1 MSQTL
6 EFTFII
12 EENEIF
18 SNDENTAQVLN
29 TFFSNIVGSL
39 NIPEFA
45 TNDTISD
52 NISDSIIKLIVKYRK
67 QSSILARGEVCKE
80 RKEKHAAF
88 LFKEVAKEKIFAD
101 ILNLDVSKVC
111 QDTDIP
117 FKIIKEKAYIF
128 ASFLHPSFNASVTN
142 SEFPSVLKQA
152 NITLIFK
159 KRERYSKDNYR
170 PVSILPNEPRIFK
183 RCMIRQINKY
193 VDVFLSRHQC
203 GFKKGYSTQQCLL
216 AMPEKWKSTVD
227 NKKNIWALLANLS
240 RAFDWLSH
248 ELFLAKLHA
257 YGLSIPARRLVY
269 SYLKNRRQRTKINS
283 AYSSWEEIL
292 FGVPQGT
299 IIGPLLSNIFL
310 CDLFYMMCDTDFA
323 GYADDNTT
331 YISADTNI
339 FKWFADNQMK
349 ANEDKCHLIVSKN
362 ENVSMHIGPF
372 EIKTPIVKNY

>member
-6 EFTFII
+6 ECTFII
-12 EENEIF
+12 EENEIV

-39 NIPEFA
+39 NIPEFV

-52 NISDSIIKLIVKYRK
+52 NISDPIIKLIVKYRK

-80 RKEKHAAF
+80 RKE
-88 LFKEVAKEKIFAD
+88 VAKENIFRD

-117 FKIIKEKAYIF
+117 SKIIKEKADIL

-159 KRERYSKDNYR
+159 KGERYSKHNYR
-170 PVSILPNEPRIFK
+170 PVSILPNMPKIVK

-193 VDVFLSRHQC
+193 VEVFLSRHLC

-227 NKKNIWALLANLS
+227 NKENIWALLANLS
-240 RAFDWLSH
+240 RAFDWFSH
-248 ELFLAKLHA
+248 ELFLAKLD
-257 YGLSIPARRLVY
+257 
-269 SYLKNRRQRTKINS
+269 S
-283 AYSSWEEIL
+283 A
-292 FGVPQGT
+292 
-299 IIGPLLSNIFL
+299 FL
-310 CDLFYMMCDTDFA
+310 REDLCTV
-323 GYADDNTT
+323 
-331 YISADTNI
+331 I
-339 FKWFADNQMK
+339 
-349 ANEDKCHLIVSKN
+349 
-362 ENVSMHIGPF
+362 
-372 EIKTPIVKNY
+372 